1 MVCPGKQKR
10 GEIMVNGQKE
20 QRMPQGQARASL
32 PLEDYDS
39 LSIEEIVNKSM
50 ELSPE
55 EIEELCHYER
65 ANENRKNL
73 VRHFQRRIGALVTTS
88 GTGREDPPP
97 GEERPGRR
105 RTTVSSAAREEPPPG
120 EERPE
125 RRTP

>member
-1 MVCPGKQKR
+1 MS
-10 GEIMVNGQKE
+10 
-20 QRMPQGQARASL
+20 QAGASL

-55 EIEELCHYER
+55 KIEELCHYER

-73 VRHFQRRIGALVTTS
+73 VRHFQRRIGALATTS

>member
-1 MVCPGKQKR
+1 
-10 GEIMVNGQKE
+10 MVNGQKK
-20 QRMPQGQARASL
+20 QRMPQGQAGASL

-50 ELSPE
+50 ELSSE

-73 VRHFQRRIGALVTTS
+73 VRHFQRRIGASVTTS

-125 RRTP
+125 RRAP